1 MRDKW
6 VDTHGYFG
14 QDRRRRASGKRWK
27 DRRQLDETGEPPPLG
42 ALLRRVRVLM
52 TDLSTPDDRRRALQL
67 LNAAVSSAERQHFFK
82 CADALKKAEQALRLG
97 GPPEA
102 AAADGHIVQAI
113 DCAASRR

>member
-6 VDTHGYFG
+6 VDSHGYFG
-14 QDRRRRASGKRWK
+14 PDRRRRAGGKRWK
-27 DRRQLDETGEPPPLG
+27 DRRLFDETGEPPPLG

-67 LNAAVSSAERQHFFK
+67 LSAAISSAERQHFFR
-82 CADALKKAEQALRLG
+82 CADALKKAEIALRLG

-102 AAADGHIVQAI
+102 AVADGHIVQAI
-113 DCAASRR
+113 DCAGARR